1 MIFWNY
7 LQLPKH
13 QDPDDQAGSYVLQC
27 LTNYIIQASLSKI
40 LCQVHGFSAFRRSCF
55 LHEKKVSGYWLGSKQ
70 SKSSFIKEG
79 KPIILLQLISSA
91 AESTQ
96 ESSFTKKTSLSD
108 PTI

>member
-40 LCQVHGFSAFRRSCF
+40 LRQVHGFSAFRRSCF
-55 LHEKKVSGYWLGSKQ
+55 LHEKKSQVIGLDQNRASHHS
-70 SKSSFIKEG
+70 
-79 KPIILLQLISSA
+79 
-91 AESTQ
+91 
-96 ESSFTKKTSLSD
+96 
-108 PTI
+108 